1 MVQTGNN
8 QTGKRR
14 KLNKIKTEEEEQFL
28 SRCHKVN
35 HPGTL
40 SAALKHLLVTWT
52 SYIFQIILQ
61 QTYGESDHPWK
72 LRDLRFHAV
81 ASSLQG
87 EELWNIA
94 ICPSPAWHLALER
107 ARAPKVALRTQVSKS
122 INLNRPSCEENV
134 CTGSEPWDHIQ
145 GSQMSLSVKSLKL
158 KSRCPVATSRH
169 QISGLKIFR

>member
-28 SRCHKVN
+28 SRCHTVN

-72 LRDLRFHAV
+72 LRDPRFHAV
-81 ASSLQG
+81 ASSLQGWNRHRRIGVNFLTG

-107 ARAPKVALRTQVSKS
+107 ARAPKVVLRTQVSKS
-122 INLNRPSCEENV
+122 INLSRPRLRRTSVLGQNLETTFKVVKRLC
-134 CTGSEPWDHIQ
+134 
-145 GSQMSLSVKSLKL
+145 LSKV
-158 KSRCPVATSRH
+158 
-169 QISGLKIFR
+169 

>member
-1 MVQTGNN
+1 M
-8 QTGKRR
+8 
-14 KLNKIKTEEEEQFL
+14 
-28 SRCHKVN
+28 
-35 HPGTL
+35 
-40 SAALKHLLVTWT
+40 

-87 EELWNIA
+87 WNRHRRIGVNFLTGEELWNIA

-107 ARAPKVALRTQVSKS
+107 ARALKVDPQTQVSKS
-122 INLNRPSCEENV
+122 INLSRPRLRRTSVLGQNLETTFKVVKCL
-134 CTGSEPWDHIQ
+134 
-145 GSQMSLSVKSLKL
+145 LSVKSLKL